1 MKKLL
6 SVFLSICLL
15 CSCTSTPDK
24 PNKEF
29 TSFCDQIFIETMESD
44 YTTMHQMLEN
54 PEDFHIDLSKVE
66 VSLGDFITDN
76 DKEIKENLN
85 TLHSFDYDSLDH
97 TQKSIYLE
105 LEKEWNLELN
115 LNKEEI
121 LYNTNVLSSMNGIHE
136 QLITFFSEYTLRN
149 EQDVKDLIVLIKDV
163 PRYFDEMIA
172 YIKKQADMDLLMYDT
187 KSVLN
192 SIQEIVDSRE
202 DSSVTSHLMNE
213 IDSLSIDSKE
223 DYKSKVEQVLQNDF
237 FPSYQRLL
245 DTLIQYEDQVI
256 PMTGLYYIKNGKEY
270 YKYIVEQA
278 TGTTKSI
285 ETIQKELENALDE
298 TLKDYLKLSDYETSL
313 TTSFTTV
320 EEILSFLNE
329 NYKKDFPEVGQ
340 MNYEIKALD
349 ADQSTDGVV
358 AYFIIP
364 AIDNSSPYQIRYNK
378 RDYGKDIEDIE
389 MYTTLAHEGI
399 MGHMY
404 QAQYNLENLDTSI
417 QYLFNSSGLSEGYAT
432 YAQLYA
438 LKYLDK
444 DTKACKLENE
454 LNFYLTALLDLSI
467 HYDGLT
473 LEELNEQYSM
483 DMSSFYNQIAENPGV
498 FLSYYYG
505 YLQVKQLKDSFK
517 GSDLQFHTQLLQY
530 GNVYFDV
537 LSKMF
542 KKS

>member
-1 MKKLL
+1 MKKIL

-349 ADQSTDGVV
+349 DDQSTDGVV

>member
-192 SIQEIVDSRE
+192 SIQEIIDSRE

-285 ETIQKELENALDE
+285 ETIQKELENALDD

-349 ADQSTDGVV
+349 DDQSTDGVV

>member
-24 PNKEF
+24 PNKEV
-29 TSFCDQIFIETMESD
+29 TSLFDQIFIETMESD

-285 ETIQKELENALDE
+285 ETIQKELENALDD
-298 TLKDYLKLSDYETSL
+298 TLKDYLKLSDYKTSL

-349 ADQSTDGVV
+349 DDQSTDGVV

-473 LEELNEQYSM
+473 LEELNEQYNM

>member
-15 CSCTSTPDK
+15 CSCANTPDK
-24 PNKEF
+24 PNEEF

-285 ETIQKELENALDE
+285 ETIQKELENALDD
-298 TLKDYLKLSDYETSL
+298 TLKDYLKLSDYKTSL

-349 ADQSTDGVV
+349 DDQSTDGVV

-473 LEELNEQYSM
+473 LEELNEQYNM

>member
-285 ETIQKELENALDE
+285 ETIQKELENALDD
-298 TLKDYLKLSDYETSL
+298 TLKDYLKLSDYKTSL

-349 ADQSTDGVV
+349 DDQSTDGVV

-473 LEELNEQYSM
+473 LEELNEQYNM

-505 YLQVKQLKDSFK
+505 YLQVNQLKDSFK

>member
-15 CSCTSTPDK
+15 CSCANTPDK
-24 PNKEF
+24 PNEEF

-149 EQDVKDLIVLIKDV
+149 EKDVKDLIVLIKDV

-192 SIQEIVDSRE
+192 SIQEIIDSRE

-285 ETIQKELENALDE
+285 ETIQKELENALDD

-349 ADQSTDGVV
+349 DDQSTDGVV

-473 LEELNEQYSM
+473 LEELNEQYNM

>member
-349 ADQSTDGVV
+349 DDQSTDGVV

-473 LEELNEQYSM
+473 LEELNEQYNM

>member
-76 DKEIKENLN
+76 DKKIKENLN

-349 ADQSTDGVV
+349 DDQSTDGVV

>member
-285 ETIQKELENALDE
+285 ETIQKELENALDD

-349 ADQSTDGVV
+349 DDQSTDGVV

>member
-24 PNKEF
+24 SNEEF

-192 SIQEIVDSRE
+192 SIQEIIDSRE

-285 ETIQKELENALDE
+285 ETIQKELENALDD
-298 TLKDYLKLSDYETSL
+298 TLKDYLKLSDYETNL

-349 ADQSTDGVV
+349 DDQSTDGVV

-473 LEELNEQYSM
+473 LEELNEQYNM

-505 YLQVKQLKDSFK
+505 YLQVNQLKDSFK

>member
-54 PEDFHIDLSKVE
+54 PKDFHIDLSKVE

-192 SIQEIVDSRE
+192 SIQEIIDSRE

-349 ADQSTDGVV
+349 DDQSTDGVV

>member
-1 MKKLL
+1 MKKIL

-192 SIQEIVDSRE
+192 SIQEIIDSRE

-349 ADQSTDGVV
+349 DDQSTDGVV

>member
-1 MKKLL
+1 MKKIL

-54 PEDFHIDLSKVE
+54 PKDFHIDLSKVE

-349 ADQSTDGVV
+349 DDQSTDGVV

>member
-54 PEDFHIDLSKVE
+54 PKDFHIDLSKVE

-349 ADQSTDGVV
+349 DDQSTDGVV

>member
-149 EQDVKDLIVLIKDV
+149 EKDVKDLIVLIKDV

-349 ADQSTDGVV
+349 DDQSTDGVV

-473 LEELNEQYSM
+473 LEELNEQYNM

>member
-15 CSCTSTPDK
+15 CSCTITPDK

-349 ADQSTDGVV
+349 DDQSTDGVV

-473 LEELNEQYSM
+473 LEELNEQYNM

>member
-1 MKKLL
+1 MKKIL

-192 SIQEIVDSRE
+192 SIQEIIDSRE

-349 ADQSTDGVV
+349 DDQSTDGVV

-473 LEELNEQYSM
+473 LEELNEQYNM

>member
-6 SVFLSICLL
+6 SVFLSVCLL

-349 ADQSTDGVV
+349 DDQSTDGVV

>member
-1 MKKLL
+1 M
-6 SVFLSICLL
+6 
-15 CSCTSTPDK
+15 
-24 PNKEF
+24 
-29 TSFCDQIFIETMESD
+29 
-44 YTTMHQMLEN
+44 
-54 PEDFHIDLSKVE
+54 
-66 VSLGDFITDN
+66 
-76 DKEIKENLN
+76 
-85 TLHSFDYDSLDH
+85 
-97 TQKSIYLE
+97 
-105 LEKEWNLELN
+105 
-115 LNKEEI
+115 
-121 LYNTNVLSSMNGIHE
+121 
-136 QLITFFSEYTLRN
+136 
-149 EQDVKDLIVLIKDV
+149 
-163 PRYFDEMIA
+163 
-172 YIKKQADMDLLMYDT
+172 
-187 KSVLN
+187 
-192 SIQEIVDSRE
+192 
-202 DSSVTSHLMNE
+202 
-213 IDSLSIDSKE
+213 
-223 DYKSKVEQVLQNDF
+223 
-237 FPSYQRLL
+237 
-245 DTLIQYEDQVI
+245 
-256 PMTGLYYIKNGKEY
+256 
-270 YKYIVEQA
+270 
-278 TGTTKSI
+278 
-285 ETIQKELENALDE
+285 
-298 TLKDYLKLSDYETSL
+298 
-313 TTSFTTV
+313 
-320 EEILSFLNE
+320 
-329 NYKKDFPEVGQ
+329 
-340 MNYEIKALD
+340 
-349 ADQSTDGVV
+349 V

>member
-76 DKEIKENLN
+76 DKKIKENLN

-349 ADQSTDGVV
+349 NDQSTDGVV

>member
-1 MKKLL
+1 MKKIL

-149 EQDVKDLIVLIKDV
+149 EKDVKDLIVLIKDV

-192 SIQEIVDSRE
+192 SIQEIIDSRE

-349 ADQSTDGVV
+349 DDQSTDGVV

-473 LEELNEQYSM
+473 LEELNEQYNM

>member
-1 MKKLL
+1 MKKIL

-54 PEDFHIDLSKVE
+54 PKDFHIDLSKVE

-192 SIQEIVDSRE
+192 SIQEIIDSRE

-285 ETIQKELENALDE
+285 ETIQKELENALDD

-349 ADQSTDGVV
+349 DDQSTDGVV

>member
-54 PEDFHIDLSKVE
+54 PKDFHIDLSKVE

-192 SIQEIVDSRE
+192 SIQEIIDSRE

-349 ADQSTDGVV
+349 DDQSTDGVV

-473 LEELNEQYSM
+473 LEELNEQYNM

>member
-192 SIQEIVDSRE
+192 SIQEIIDSRE

-349 ADQSTDGVV
+349 DDQSTDGVV

>member
-15 CSCTSTPDK
+15 CSCANTPDK
-24 PNKEF
+24 PNEEF

-349 ADQSTDGVV
+349 DDQSTDGVV

>member
-1 MKKLL
+1 MKKLR

-349 ADQSTDGVV
+349 DDQSTDGVV

-473 LEELNEQYSM
+473 LEELNEQYNM

>member
-15 CSCTSTPDK
+15 CSCANTPDK
-24 PNKEF
+24 PNEEF

-285 ETIQKELENALDE
+285 ETIQKELENALDD

-340 MNYEIKALD
+340 MNYEIQALD
-349 ADQSTDGVV
+349 DDQSTDGVV

-473 LEELNEQYSM
+473 LEELNEQYNM

>member
-76 DKEIKENLN
+76 DKKIKENLN

-349 ADQSTDGVV
+349 DDQSTDGVV

-473 LEELNEQYSM
+473 LEELNEQYNM

>member
-24 PNKEF
+24 SNEEF

-192 SIQEIVDSRE
+192 SIQEIIDSRE

-285 ETIQKELENALDE
+285 ETIQKELENALDD

-349 ADQSTDGVV
+349 DDQSTDGVV

-473 LEELNEQYSM
+473 LEELNEQYNM

-505 YLQVKQLKDSFK
+505 YLQVNQLKDSFK

>member
-192 SIQEIVDSRE
+192 SIQEIIDSRE

-349 ADQSTDGVV
+349 DDQSTDGVV

-473 LEELNEQYSM
+473 LEELNEQYNM

>member
-15 CSCTSTPDK
+15 CSCANTPDK
-24 PNKEF
+24 PNEEF

-285 ETIQKELENALDE
+285 ETIQKELENALDD

-349 ADQSTDGVV
+349 DDQSTDGVV

-473 LEELNEQYSM
+473 LEELNEQYNM

>member
-285 ETIQKELENALDE
+285 ETIQKELENALDD

-349 ADQSTDGVV
+349 DDQSTDVVV

-473 LEELNEQYSM
+473 LEELNEQYNM

>member
-1 MKKLL
+1 MKKIL

-54 PEDFHIDLSKVE
+54 PKDFHIDLSKVE

-285 ETIQKELENALDE
+285 ETIQKELENALDD

-349 ADQSTDGVV
+349 DDQSTDGVV

-473 LEELNEQYSM
+473 LEELNEQYNM

>member
-285 ETIQKELENALDE
+285 ETIQKELENALDD

-349 ADQSTDGVV
+349 DDQSTDGVV

-473 LEELNEQYSM
+473 LEELNEQYNM

>member
-15 CSCTSTPDK
+15 CSCANTPDK
-24 PNKEF
+24 PNEEF

-54 PEDFHIDLSKVE
+54 PEDFHIDFSKVE

-172 YIKKQADMDLLMYDT
+172 YIKKQTDMDLLMYDT

-192 SIQEIVDSRE
+192 SIQEIIDSRE
-202 DSSVTSHLMNE
+202 NSSVTSHLMNE

-285 ETIQKELENALDE
+285 ETIQKELENALDD

-349 ADQSTDGVV
+349 DDQSTDGVV

-473 LEELNEQYSM
+473 LEELNEQYNM

-537 LSKMF
+537 LSKIF

>member
-15 CSCTSTPDK
+15 CSCANTPDK
-24 PNKEF
+24 PNEEF

-349 ADQSTDGVV
+349 DDQSTDGVV

-473 LEELNEQYSM
+473 LEELNEQYNM

>member
-1 MKKLL
+1 
-6 SVFLSICLL
+6 
-15 CSCTSTPDK
+15 
-24 PNKEF
+24 
-29 TSFCDQIFIETMESD
+29 
-44 YTTMHQMLEN
+44 
-54 PEDFHIDLSKVE
+54 
-66 VSLGDFITDN
+66 
-76 DKEIKENLN
+76 
-85 TLHSFDYDSLDH
+85 
-97 TQKSIYLE
+97 
-105 LEKEWNLELN
+105 
-115 LNKEEI
+115 
-121 LYNTNVLSSMNGIHE
+121 MNGIHE

-349 ADQSTDGVV
+349 DDQSTDGVV

-473 LEELNEQYSM
+473 LEELNEQYNM

>member
-1 MKKLL
+1 MKKIL

-192 SIQEIVDSRE
+192 SIQEIIDSRE

-285 ETIQKELENALDE
+285 ETIQKELENALDD

-349 ADQSTDGVV
+349 DDQSTDGVV

>member
-24 PNKEF
+24 PNEEF

-76 DKEIKENLN
+76 DKKIKENLN

-192 SIQEIVDSRE
+192 SIQEIIDSRE

-285 ETIQKELENALDE
+285 ETIQKELENALDD

-349 ADQSTDGVV
+349 DDQSTDGVV

-473 LEELNEQYSM
+473 LEELNEQYNM

-505 YLQVKQLKDSFK
+505 YLQVNQLKESFK

>member
-340 MNYEIKALD
+340 MNYEIQALD
-349 ADQSTDGVV
+349 DDQSTDGVV